1 MLPKYMYRHVGVI
14 VTKKEDIVLM
24 KEDKKRLGGMPVG
37 RMSGTTHEA
46 LGLIPSTT

>member
-24 KEDKKRLGGMPVG
+24 KEDKKRLGVYLLVKHLAP
-37 RMSGTTHEA
+37 RMR
-46 LGLIPSTT
+46 PWV